1 VATVGASAS
10 PNPTAGEPAVGA
22 EATEPR
28 DGLPGWVVPGV
39 LAGLVAA
46 AGGAAFVRR
55 TRGAPPP

>member
-1 VATVGASAS
+1 VATVAASAS
-10 PNPTAGEPAVGA
+10 PTSAAGETPATA

-46 AGGAAFVRR
+46 AGGAALVRR